1 MTRTVKY
8 YFYKEVDGMKVYKE
22 LLGDKYHIE
31 FQEDGKSVGILFYF
45 DYNGD
50 LIIDNVYK
58 NMTNY
63 KSYRYIKKYAENKA
77 LINAMMKLKTI
88 KGVMHDGTF

>member
-1 MTRTVKY
+1 MKTITY
-8 YFYKEVDGMKVYKE
+8 NFYKEVDRMKVYKE
-22 LLGDKYHIE
+22 LLGDKYSID
-31 FQEDGKSVGILFYF
+31 FREDGKIANIHFYF

-58 NMTNY
+58 DGTNY

-77 LINAMMKLKTI
+77 LINIMMKFKEN
-88 KGVMHDGTF
+88 

>member
-1 MTRTVKY
+1 MTRRVKY

-22 LLGDKYHIE
+22 LLGDKYTIE
-31 FQEDGKSVGILFYF
+31 FKENGRTISILFYF

-50 LIIDNVYK
+50 LIINNVYK

-63 KSYRYIKKYAENKA
+63 KNYRYIKKYAENET
-77 LINAMMKLKTI
+77 LIKAMMEFK
-88 KGVMHDGTF
+88 

>member
-1 MTRTVKY
+1 MVRIIPY
-8 YFYKEVDGMKVYKE
+8 HFYKEVDGMKVYKE
-22 LLGDKYHIE
+22 LLGDKYTME
-31 FQEDGKSVGILFYF
+31 FREDGKSVNILFYF

-63 KSYRYIKKYAENKA
+63 KSYRYIKKYVEDET
-77 LINAMMKLKTI
+77 LIKAMMKLKE
-88 KGVMHDGTF
+88 

>member
-1 MTRTVKY
+1 MVRTVPY
-8 YFYKEVDGMKVYKE
+8 HFYKEVDGMKVYKE
-22 LLGDKYHIE
+22 LLGNKYTIE
-31 FQEDGKSVGILFYF
+31 FKEDGKSVNILFYF

-77 LINAMMKLKTI
+77 LVSAMMELKSN
-88 KGVMHDGTF
+88 